1 MRSHFLSIIAV
12 VLALFVMPLSG
23 ESEVGTKDEELRVEN
38 KSLQVRSPTVHALH
52 FFNLFA
58 DHRAANVGDIV
69 TVIIAESSSASKSA
83 STQTSRISSKEGE
96 ITDLAGISSFG
107 GIGKFFPLKSGMNSD
122 SGYTGSGS
130 TSRSGSL
137 ATKISAKVT
146 QVLPNGN
153 LLIEGRRDILL
164 NEEKESITI
173 SGVARPEDVSAG
185 NIILSTKLADVQIN
199 YEGEGIITKQQRP
212 GILSRILS
220 WLWIF

>member
-12 VLALFVMPLSG
+12 VLALVGAFVSDETAKGEDQGAMSEEVISPKPYALS
-23 ESEVGTKDEELRVEN
+23 S
-38 KSLQVRSPTVHALH
+38 
-52 FFNLFA
+52 FNLFA

-69 TVIIAESSSASKSA
+69 TVIIAESSSASKTA
-83 STQTSRISSKEGE
+83 STQTSKVSSKEGE
-96 ITDLAGISSFG
+96 ITDLAGISGLG
-107 GIGKFFPLKSGMNSD
+107 GIGKFFPLKGAMNSD

-137 ATKISAKVT
+137 TTRISAKIT

-199 YEGEGIITKQQRP
+199 YEGEGIINKQQRP